1 LSETGHAAARL
12 DLRSWRR
19 AGAIAALL
27 AVTGSRPAPAAAP
40 AASSSSGAVLRIY
53 LARHGQTD
61 WNAQHRLQGSTDTHL
76 DTVGRAQAESLAA
89 RLQGVRFDAVY
100 SSMLARTRE
109 TAAMVHGSVP
119 IDSLADLNER
129 RLGRFQGFVV
139 DSDSVATA
147 EYRRRITALGDD
159 LGGGETLEQ
168 HLARVTRGLDG
179 IRHRHPSGTVL
190 IVSHGLTNQL
200 ILKALFHLGWDQ
212 ANAIAQGNDELYLIE
227 LGAARRPRLWKW
239 IGPENLKD
247 L

>member
-1 LSETGHAAARL
+1 VIP
-12 DLRSWRR
+12 SWRR
-19 AGAIAALL
+19 AGAIATLL
-27 AVTGSRPAPAAAP
+27 AVTGARAAAP
-40 AASSSSGAVLRIY
+40 ATSASAGVLRIY

-76 DTVGRAQAESLAA
+76 DAMGRAQAESLGV
-89 RLQGVRFDAVY
+89 RLAGVRFDAVY
-100 SSMLARTRE
+100 SSMLSRTRE
-109 TAAMVHGSVP
+109 TAAIVHGATP

-147 EYRRRITALGDD
+147 EYRRRIAALGDD
-159 LGGGETLEQ
+159 LDGGETLEQ
-168 HLARVTRGLDG
+168 QLGRVTRALDG
-179 IRHRHPSGTVL
+179 IRRRHPSGTIL

-200 ILKALFHLGWDQ
+200 ILKALLGLSWDQ

-239 IGPENLKD
+239 IGAENLKD